1 MEETGK
7 IFRNILSV
15 RSILK
20 LLLSSSAGGPVF
32 YICKYLQIFGK
43 QIDRNPLTCYRS
55 KEWLRCPITGI

>member
-20 LLLSSSAGGPVF
+20 LLLSSPEFLSVEASAVETAMLF
-32 YICKYLQIFGK
+32 ANI
-43 QIDRNPLTCYRS
+43 
-55 KEWLRCPITGI
+55 W

>member
-1 MEETGK
+1 MKEGQTQTGVEETGK

-32 YICKYLQIFGK
+32 ICGSFCSGNCYVICKYLVNKLIE
-43 QIDRNPLTCYRS
+43 TH
-55 KEWLRCPITGI
+55 